1 MTKINWMA
9 RIKNPIFWVQVI
21 GTILLTALTYNS
33 LQPADLTSW
42 QGVGQ
47 LLWGILTNPYLL
59 VSCLWGVWNAVNDP
73 TTAGLKDSKTALGY
87 TAPKK
92 DTEQEETAHD

>member
-9 RIKNPIFWVQVI
+9 RVKNPIFWVQVM

-47 LLWGILTNPYLL
+47 LLWGIVTNPYLL

-73 TTAGLKDSKTALGY
+73 TTAGLKDSQAALTY

-92 DTEQEETAHD
+92 DTEQEENTNG

>member
-1 MTKINWMA
+1 MNKINWLA
-9 RIKNPIFWVQVI
+9 RIKNPIFWVQVV
-21 GTILLTALTYNS
+21 GTIVLTALTYHS

-42 QGVGQ
+42 QGVGE

-73 TTAGLKDSKTALGY
+73 TTAGLSDSQTALTY

-92 DTEQEETAHD
+92 DAQQEETKNG

>member
-9 RIKNPIFWVQVI
+9 RIKNPIFWVQVV
-21 GTILLTALTYNS
+21 GTIILTALTYNS

-47 LLWGILTNPYLL
+47 LLWGIITNPYLL

-73 TTAGLKDSKTALGY
+73 TTAGLKDSQAALSY

-92 DTEQEETAHD
+92 DTQQEENAHG